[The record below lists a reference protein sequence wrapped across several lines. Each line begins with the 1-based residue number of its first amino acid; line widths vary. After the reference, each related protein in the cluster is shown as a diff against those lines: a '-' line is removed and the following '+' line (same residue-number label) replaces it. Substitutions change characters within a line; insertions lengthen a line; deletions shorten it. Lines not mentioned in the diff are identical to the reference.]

1 MKAKLFLTMVAGIAM
16 AACNQAPQ
24 QTSGL
29 HLEYMDQTIKLA
41 SPLSTC
47 CQSVLLRH

>member
-29 HLEYMDQTIKLA
+29 HLEYMDQTQKPGTDFYHSHA
-41 SPLSTC
+41 GPGWSC
-47 CQSVLLRH
+47 